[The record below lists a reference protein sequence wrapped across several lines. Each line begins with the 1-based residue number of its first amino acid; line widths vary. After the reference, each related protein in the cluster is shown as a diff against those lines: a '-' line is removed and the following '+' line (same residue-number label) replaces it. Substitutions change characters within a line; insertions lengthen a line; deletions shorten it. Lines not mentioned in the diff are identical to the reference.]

1 MNTYKSI
8 LSMTAK
14 LEKNLT
20 RHLLIGYKLRIGKT
34 YRNSIDKLKISLS
47 SAWDENMDDEMEVF
61 TRT

>member
-1 MNTYKSI
+1 
-8 LSMTAK
+8 MTAK

-20 RHLLIGYKLRIGKT
+20 RHLLIGYKLRIAKT